1 MVFLAGIDEAGYG
14 PFVGPFTVGFSL
26 FRVPNLEVD
35 LWQVLDKAATR
46 KPSRKDRRLRVDDS
60 KKVHSGPLGRGRLE
74 RSVAAFRELQNPGAM
89 DFQSWAKSAPAGPSI
104 WLDHSPWLRNLE
116 VPFCPSVNHDRSRLD
131 AVSLRQCLDGGGCT
145 LDAFGARLVPAGEW
159 NQWIQKTSNKGETLF
174 QLTMEV
180 VRHLLD
186 RTGHAPLRIELDRH
200 GGRLHY
206 APKLKAALQP
216 EQIIHHGET
225 SGGSTYTLRFADREV
240 QIRFSEKADSTHLPV
255 ALASLAAKQ
264 SRERSMDLFNQW
276 WLEQAPDLTGTKG
289 YGVDGKRWLKD
300 VEAVMPS
307 GLNKNVLRR
316 IR

>member
-26 FRVPNLEVD
+26 FRVPDLEVD
-35 LWQVLDKAATR
+35 LWQVLDKVATR
-46 KPSRKDRRLRVDDS
+46 TPTRKDRRLRVDDS
-60 KKVHSGPLGRGRLE
+60 KKVHSGRLGRGRLE
-74 RSVAAFRELQNPGAM
+74 RSVAAFRELLDPAAT
-89 DFQSWAKSAPAGPSI
+89 DFQSWAKSPPAGPSI
-104 WLDHSPWLRNLE
+104 WLDRSPWLRDME

-131 AVSLRQCLDGGGCT
+131 AVGLRQCLEASGCSV
-145 LDAFGARLVPAGEW
+145 DAFGARLVPAGEW
-159 NQWIQKTSNKGETLF
+159 NQWIKQTSNKGETLF
-174 QLTMEV
+174 QISMEA

-206 APKLKAALQP
+206 APKLKAALKP
-216 EQIIHHGET
+216 EQIIHHGENT
-225 SGGSTYTLRFADREV
+225 GGSTYTLRFASREV
-240 QIRFSEKADSTHLPV
+240 QVRFSEKADSTHLPV

-276 WLEQAPDLTGTKG
+276 WLEKAPELTGTKG
-289 YGVDGKRWLKD
+289 YGVDGKRWLSE
-300 VEAVMPS
+300 VEQFMPK
-307 GLNKNVLRR
+307 GLNRSVLKR